1 MRDLKPPFK
10 FDFRALI
17 AQARE
22 RLNDRVA
29 GVSIR
34 LPFLTFSVQPEA
46 TETKVA
52 KEIVI
57 RLADRRVL
65 NSSECCDNCIDNA
78 LASLQKIRAF
88 LVDKQVELS
97 GLTSGPLYLI
107 IEFMLEAIR
116 QFFTFEEHLRN
127 GNDPLLELPRH
138 FRRGDNKEL
147 YLAALEMLRAHLHR
161 CLLQVSTISGTT
173 IPKIADHMRYDATWQ
188 LEAYEAP
195 ALEEAEQKTSAN
207 HRVLR

>member
-1 MRDLKPPFK
+1 MRNFNPPFK
-10 FDFRALI
+10 FDLRDLI
-17 AQARE
+17 TRARE
-22 RLNDRVA
+22 KLNDRVS
-29 GVSIR
+29 GVSIK

-65 NSSECCDNCIDNA
+65 NSFECCDDCVDKA
-78 LASLQKIRAF
+78 LTSLQEIRSF
-88 LVDKQVELS
+88 LVNKQVELS
-97 GLTSGPLYLI
+97 SLTNGPVYLL

-116 QFFTFEEHLRN
+116 QFFTFEERLRN
-127 GNDPLLELPRH
+127 RKYSQLELPRH
-138 FRRGDNKEL
+138 FQPTDNREQ

-161 CLLQVSTISGTT
+161 CLLQISTIAETT
-173 IPKIADHMRYDATWQ
+173 IPKIAEHMRYNDIWQ

-195 ALEEAEQKTSAN
+195 ATEN
-207 HRVLR
+207 RRV